1 MWRVDWLWTSLWRC
15 VEGAQAELGDL
26 YEEDMPAVN
35 GVVRRNSSRNCVG
48 ICPQSTP
55 WMVNPQSTGAAS
67 VTYCSCQTQ
76 TIPKPRESDVRSRD
90 ACTLHTVRGRN
101 FRECRLLKWFAV
113 RTTLVHVRDLDRS
126 ANTARTKI
134 QTATSTNETK
144 PVDQR
149 QVNKPV
155 DGSGGPVTGLA
166 WTSTEP
172 VGPLGH
178 WQWCWATCGLAPAR
192 GHDCPRRLS

>member
-15 VEGAQAELGDL
+15 VEGAEAGLGDL

-76 TIPKPRESDVRSRD
+76 TIPKPRESDVRSRN
-90 ACTLHTVRGRN
+90 ACTVHTVRGRN

-113 RTTLVHVRDLDRS
+113 TTTLVHVRDLDRS
-126 ANTARTKI
+126 ANTQLERKSKQQRQQTKQNRSI
-134 QTATSTNETK
+134 NVKSTNRSMARAGQS
-144 PVDQR
+144 P
-149 QVNKPV
+149 
-155 DGSGGPVTGLA
+155 A
-166 WTSTEP
+166 WPEP
-172 VGPLGH
+172 VRS
-178 WQWCWATCGLAPAR
+178 Q
-192 GHDCPRRLS
+192 